1 MSNCATCGRPRT
13 GAESFCAGCGASFG
27 DAPGGAA
34 PAPGAGAPDTPV
46 TRLDIPGMRP
56 EDVGGTRRDL
66 PAMPAYWPEP
76 PAGLQPPPGGPR
88 PPSPRRGGTA
98 LLIAVVVVAVLAA
111 GGGAF
116 ALVSSLTGHR
126 ASSQQSSP
134 PPSSAPASP
143 GTAATTPAG
152 PTATASASPTASGGT
167 STVAMSSAAA
177 ANPAATQVRAFV
189 ERYFTAINAH
199 DYAAF
204 SSLLDAR
211 MRQQNPQ
218 SEWTSGNAT
227 TRDSAETLTSIADT
241 GGGGLAATVS
251 FTSHQ
256 SPADSIN
263 NSSCTAWTITL
274 YLQPQGG
281 SYLIGVPPAGYQSV
295 HRNCP

>member
-1 MSNCATCGRPRT
+1 MSYCATCGRPRT
-13 GAESFCAGCGASFG
+13 GTEAFCTGCGASFG
-27 DAPGGAA
+27 DAPGDAA
-34 PAPGAGAPDTPV
+34 PAPAAGAPDTPV

-66 PAMPAYWPEP
+66 PAMPAHWTAP
-76 PAGLQPPPGGPR
+76 PAGTQPPPAGPL

-98 LLIAVVVVAVLAA
+98 LLIVVVVVAVLAA

-116 ALVSSLTGHR
+116 ALVSSLAGHR
-126 ASSQQSSP
+126 ASPRPSSP
-134 PPSSAPASP
+134 PASAPAPP
-143 GTAATTPAG
+143 GTAATTPAS
-152 PTATASASPTASGGT
+152 PTAAASASPTASGGT
-167 STVAMSSAAA
+167 STVAMSPAAA

-204 SSLLDAR
+204 SSLLDEQ

-218 SEWTSGNAT
+218 SQWTSGNAT
-227 TRDSAETLTSIADT
+227 TLDSAETLTSIT
-241 GGGGLAATVS
+241 GTDGGGLAAMVS

-256 SPADSIN
+256 SPANSIN

-281 SYLIGVPPAGYQSV
+281 GGYLIGVPPAGYQPV
-295 HRNCP
+295 HQNCP